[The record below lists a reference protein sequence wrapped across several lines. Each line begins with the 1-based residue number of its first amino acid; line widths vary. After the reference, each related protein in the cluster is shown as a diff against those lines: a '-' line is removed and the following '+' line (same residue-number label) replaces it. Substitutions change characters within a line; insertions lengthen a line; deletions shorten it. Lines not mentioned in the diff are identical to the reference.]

1 MLVFGVQQSD
11 SLCIYILFKLFIYL
25 FIYLFGLSLVLVSRG
40 YSLAVV
46 HRLLIAVTSL
56 LVKHDS

>member
-25 FIYLFGLSLVLVSRG
+25 FIWAFSSFGERGLLSSGGAPASHCGDLS
-40 YSLAVV
+40 SCEA
-46 HRLLIAVTSL
+46 
-56 LVKHDS
+56 